1 MNKAVS
7 ILRILVL
14 LVLSSVAFLLL
25 FGEEMDESLTAFT
38 IHLIIDK
45 GLAFL
50 AGYATYRLY
59 KKWSKVDP
67 WIMAYDQKCERD
79 LDKEW

>member
-1 MNKAVS
+1 MTTMKS

-14 LVLSSVAFLLL
+14 LALSSIAFLLL

-38 IHLIIDK
+38 IHFIIDK
-45 GLAFL
+45 GLALL
-50 AGYATYRLY
+50 AGYAAYRLY
-59 KKWSKVDP
+59 KNWSKVDP
-67 WIMAYDQKCERD
+67 WIKGYDKKCERD